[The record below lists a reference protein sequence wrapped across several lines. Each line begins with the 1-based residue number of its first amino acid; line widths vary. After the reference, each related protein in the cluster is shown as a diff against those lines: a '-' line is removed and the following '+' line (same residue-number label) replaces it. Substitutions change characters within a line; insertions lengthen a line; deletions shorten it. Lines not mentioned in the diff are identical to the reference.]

1 MEQTMKAT
9 TQLAADVGHGDRLEQ
24 VKDRFTQW
32 RQGRK
37 PGERISNALWALAV
51 GLVEQH
57 GVQRIAQEL
66 CVDCR
71 VLKKHIVRNVGP
83 APAVPAAPQFV
94 ELFAQPALSTAPT
107 FQCVVEMQNVKGRKM
122 RVELGSIDGLV
133 GLASAFWSAR

>member
-1 MEQTMKAT
+1 MKAT

-57 GVQRIAQEL
+57 GVQRIVQ
-66 CVDCR
+66 
-71 VLKKHIVRNVGP
+71 
-83 APAVPAAPQFV
+83 
-94 ELFAQPALSTAPT
+94 
-107 FQCVVEMQNVKGRKM
+107 
-122 RVELGSIDGLV
+122 ELGS
-133 GLASAFWSAR
+133 SAYL